1 MREAK
6 PSRVGLDYEEHPE
19 SPYDVLHVSLPLP
32 RLMWLPKETRDH
44 LRAARR
50 EQLLAVR
57 SLVDAAIRRLEEKP
71 SRKPARPS
79 ETTDVH

>member
-19 SPYDVLHVSLPLP
+19 SPYDFLHVTLPLP
-32 RLMWLPKETRDH
+32 RLMWLPEETRAH

-57 SLVDAAIRRLEEKP
+57 SLIDAAIRRLEERPAAKP
-71 SRKPARPS
+71 GRRS
-79 ETTDVH
+79 EEVDV

>member
-19 SPYDVLHVSLPLP
+19 SPYDVLHVTLPLP

-57 SLVDAAIRRLEEKP
+57 SLIDAAIRRLEERPAAKP
-71 SRKPARPS
+71 GRRS
-79 ETTDVH
+79 EEVDV

>member
-57 SLVDAAIRRLEEKP
+57 SLIDAAIRRLEERPAAKP
-71 SRKPARPS
+71 GRRS
-79 ETTDVH
+79 EEVDV